1 MAIIMYKLIITLNV
15 NGLHLPNKRFRV
27 TEGIKGNKTHLYAAY
42 KRFTSVLKAYIESKK
57 EKKRKKKR
65 TSIHVRQNTLKQ
77 RLIKEKGCY
86 IIINVSLKQRDLTFV
101 SIYAPNIRAPK
112 NIKQI

>member
-57 EKKRKKKR
+57 EKKKKKKKKELAY
-65 TSIHVRQNTLKQ
+65 TSDKIL
-77 RLIKEKGCY
+77 
-86 IIINVSLKQRDLTFV
+86 
-101 SIYAPNIRAPK
+101 
-112 NIKQI
+112 